1 MRIRPGYT
9 DLFLSPVTGKLA
21 TSSQLPGLSP
31 EYTYLGNEL
40 GETQPSPIIIDI
52 RLDLISLRKLIPIDV
67 SDSSFLLKNTDARLP
82 NSQSLESLKV
92 DGLLKT
98 VTNTLHLAVANTD
111 YLTPD
116 LLENKVWIG
125 DENNKA
131 AQSDTIGLDNLPSL
145 TKEKVWQGDG
155 NNRPIEVFLDYL
167 TPDLAQNNLWI
178 GNSLNRATPKPTIS
192 LMNLPSL
199 TKGKVW
205 QGDSLNRPEEA
216 EIDLA
221 PTDATYI
228 LQKPTMSLPNAQ
240 ALSELMG
247 LDPRILKASVL
258 GEIEVAIA
266 DEDYATKATL
276 ERLKSETEEFKT
288 QAQQSAEGAATS
300 AEEAAASATE
310 ASASATEATG
320 AAAEATG
327 AASAASASAFSA
339 GASEFAAG
347 VSAFAAAASASS
359 ASGSSSSASDS
370 SDRAKQSAEAS
381 QNSATSSQGSA
392 ISAATSLTTLLA
404 TGLNALPNHGDVNFQ
419 GFKAIHAGTP
429 TLPDDL
435 TTKGYV
441 DSAISGGSIP
451 VKMTGFVQGLEGA
464 DGNLVSTRGDTCLL
478 STIPAGGDINA
489 ETHKL
494 INLGTPVDATD
505 ATTKAYVDTAI
516 SSSHIPL
523 QLRGFVQGLEQED
536 GSLDS
541 IRGNTCLLS
550 SIPAG
555 GDVDLGMHKVL
566 NLGTPINDADAAT
579 KAYVDSAIS
588 GGGYPIHMSGFV
600 EGIEGAKGELVSTRG
615 PTCLL
620 TNIPAGGD
628 VDMGNFRLKNLQQS
642 PEEDFDGISA
652 TFLWDLMHD
661 EVQILWS

>member
-52 RLDLISLRKLIPIDV
+52 RLDLISLRKLIPIDI
-67 SDSSFLLKNTDARLP
+67 SDASFLLKTTDPRLP
-82 NSQSLESLKV
+82 KSQSLESLKV

-145 TKEKVWQGDG
+145 TK
-155 NNRPIEVFLDYL
+155 
-167 TPDLAQNNLWI
+167 
-178 GNSLNRATPKPTIS
+178 
-192 LMNLPSL
+192 
-199 TKGKVW
+199 GKVW
-205 QGDSLNRPEEA
+205 QGDATNRPEEA
-216 EIDLA
+216 ELDLA

-228 LQKPTMSLPNAQ
+228 IQKPNSSLPNAQ
-240 ALSELMG
+240 ALSELIG
-247 LDPRILKASVL
+247 KDPRILKASAL
-258 GEIEVAIA
+258 GEIEVAIE
-266 DEDYATKATL
+266 DTDYATVETL
-276 ERLKSETEEFKT
+276 ERIKAETEAFKDE
-288 QAQQSAEGAATS
+288 AEAAAEEATAS
-300 AEEAAASATE
+300 AEEAS
-310 ASASATEATG
+310 G
-320 AAAEATG
+320 AAAEAT
-327 AASAASASAFSA
+327 ASAAEASGSALAAGGSAFDAGASAFAA
-339 GASEFAAG
+339 GASAFAAG
-347 VSAFAAAASASS
+347 VSASS
-359 ASGSSSSASDS
+359 ASGSASSASGSADNS
-370 SDRAKQSAEAS
+370 QKSAESS
-381 QNSATSSQGSA
+381 QNSAMSSQGSA
-392 ISAATSLTTLLA
+392 ISAATSLATLLA

-419 GFKAIHAGTP
+419 GFKAINAGTP

-441 DSAISGGSIP
+441 DSAISGGNIP

-464 DGNLVSTRGDTCLL
+464 DGNLVSTQGDTCLL

-494 INLGTPVDATD
+494 INLGIPVDATD

-523 QLRGFVQGLEQED
+523 QLRGFVQGLEKED
-536 GSLDS
+536 GTLDS
-541 IRGNTCLLS
+541 IRGDTCLLS

-555 GDVDLGMHKVL
+555 GDVDLGTYKVL
-566 NLGTPINDADAAT
+566 NLGIPVNDADAAT

-600 EGIEGAKGELVSTRG
+600 EGLEGAKGELVATRG